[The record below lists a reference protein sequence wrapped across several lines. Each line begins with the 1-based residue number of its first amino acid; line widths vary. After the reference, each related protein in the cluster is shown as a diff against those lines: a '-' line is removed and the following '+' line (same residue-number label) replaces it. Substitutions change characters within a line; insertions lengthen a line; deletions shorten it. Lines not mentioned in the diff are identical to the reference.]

1 MTADQTFL
9 NPPSLNPPS
18 PNAPSD
24 GLGAP
29 PAPWMA
35 NARMYS
41 VSAAAAASWHELFT
55 RVARRARQPLQV
67 IDYPPPA
74 PLANLWARPD
84 KAAVFMCGLPFSLAE
99 PRPYLLAAP
108 IPSAAEFAGQPLYW
122 SEFIVRSD
130 SAHRSVRDTYGA
142 RVAFTSTT
150 SQSGFAA
157 PLQFL
162 REAGGQRP
170 LFQEVIEPQLTPQA
184 ALAAVAEGRAE
195 VAAIDA
201 YSLQLMRRY
210 TPEVVARVR
219 VVARTPARPIP
230 ALTASSPLESL
241 ARAFHQAHDDPA
253 LQPVLADLRLSRFV
267 PPEPESYDLL
277 SREFALTLD
286 YWRQNALAFCVHPAF
301 RAFVAQVDAAGARA
315 VHHGAP

>member
-1 MTADQTFL
+1 MTTDPTFL
-9 NPPSLNPPS
+9 N
-18 PNAPSD
+18 APS
-24 GLGAP
+24 GSMSTP
-29 PAPWMA
+29 TTSWIA

-74 PLANLWARPD
+74 PLADLWARPD
-84 KAAVFMCGLPFSLAE
+84 KACVFMCGLPFSLAE

-108 IPSAAEFAGQPLYW
+108 VPSAAEFAGQPLYW

-142 RVAFTSTT
+142 RIAFTSTT

-157 PLQFL
+157 PMQYL
-162 REAGGQRP
+162 RESGGQRP
-170 LFQEVIEPQLTPQA
+170 LFQEVIEPQVTPQA
-184 ALAAVAEGRAE
+184 AVAAVAEGRAE
-195 VAAIDA
+195 LAAIDA
-201 YSLQLMRRY
+201 YSLQLLRRY
-210 TPEVVARVR
+210 SPALAARVR
-219 VVARTPARPIP
+219 VVARTAARPIP

-241 ARAFHQAHDDPA
+241 ARAFQQAHDDPA
-253 LQPVLADLRLSRFV
+253 LQPVLADLQLSRFV
-267 PPEPESYDLL
+267 TPEPQSYDIL
-277 SREFALTLD
+277 SREFALSLD
-286 YWRQNALAFCVHPAF
+286 YWRQHALAFCVHPAF
-301 RAFVAQVDAAGARA
+301 RAFVAQVDVAGARA